1 MTMMRTELAVTATGT
16 WIGFGL
22 MCLGMFM
29 AILDIQV
36 VATSLPTIQNA
47 LAISPEAMS
56 WIQTSYLI
64 AEIIAI
70 PLTGW
75 LTRILSMRWLF
86 TAAIA
91 FFTLASIGCA
101 ASDSFAMLV
110 SFRVVQGF
118 AGGTLIPT
126 VFAAVF
132 ILFQPRTQ
140 GIATTIAGIM
150 AVLAPTVGPVIG
162 GWITEM
168 YSWHWLFLI
177 NVLPG
182 LIACAVTPYLLP
194 RKNTSFDEAKLDGFS
209 LFLMATA
216 LACLEIGLK
225 QSPQD
230 GWFSSI
236 CMSLFS
242 LSALTGGFF
251 VWRTLRAAHPI
262 VGLSTFRDKSFAIGC
277 VLSFCLG
284 VGLFGSVYLMPVFL
298 AFVRGHNALEIG
310 STMLVTGVAQLA
322 IAPIAVALE
331 RRVDARLLTG
341 VGFTLFAFG
350 LGLSAFETRDTD
362 FGGMFWPQVIRGVAI
377 MFCLLPPTRLALGAL
392 SETQVPDASG
402 LFNLM
407 RNLGG
412 AIGIAL
418 IDTILYGRTSIHADA
433 LRNRLLAGD
442 MTAATAIG
450 LDPGL
455 FASGLSGSLTPN
467 AEAYVR
473 PMIEKAAFV
482 GSVNDAWAMLA
493 AFAMLGVLVV
503 PFAWKPATGRFRLT
517 DPRNLQDQWKP
528 AIHLDKESAIA
539 VLQPEAAV
547 RLTSATTRHLFERSS
562 EVVSVLGM
570 TAVEGAF
577 ALSSTRRAAIE
588 NSKLSGRVMPLSPE
602 ADEFL
607 EAASATL
614 PRITE
619 IIFAF
624 PAEHR
629 AGALEVAECC
639 YRQAARDFGCAE
651 AVSDCLVAA
660 VVRKLRT
667 LLVQGDSAK
676 ETCAARVTAVPR
688 LHKSWVRRRSHTEQP
703 AVGLSAVSTCET
715 D

>member
-1 MTMMRTELAVTATGT
+1 MTMMRTELAVTATRT

-47 LAISPEAMS
+47 LAISPAAMS

-101 ASDSFAMLV
+101 ASNSFAMLV

-132 ILFQPRTQ
+132 ILFRPRTQ

-150 AVLAPTVGPVIG
+150 AVLAPTVGPVVG
-162 GWITEM
+162 GWITQV

-177 NVLPG
+177 NVIPG
-182 LIACAVTPYLLP
+182 LITCAVTPYLLP
-194 RKNTSFDEAKLDGFS
+194 RKNTNFEGAKLDGLS
-209 LFLMATA
+209 LFLMAAA

-230 GWFSSI
+230 GWFSVACI
-236 CMSLFS
+236 SLFS

-262 VGLSTFRDKSFAIGC
+262 VQLSTFRDRSFAIGC

-284 VGLFGSVYLMPVFL
+284 VGLFGSVYLIPVFL
-298 AFVRGHNALEIG
+298 AFVRGHDAFEIG

-362 FGGMFWPQVIRGVAI
+362 FSGMFWPQVIRGVAI

-418 IDTILYGRTSIHADA
+418 IDTVLYGRTSIHADA

-473 PMIEKAAFV
+473 PMIEKAAFIW
-482 GSVNDAWAMLA
+482 SVNDAWAMLA
-493 AFAMLGVLVV
+493 GFALLGVLVV
-503 PFAWKPATGRFRLT
+503 PFAWKTAKARRLET
-517 DPRNLQDQWKP
+517 ADRENLRDQWTP
-528 AIHLDKESAIA
+528 AIHLHKEPAIA
-539 VLQPEAAV
+539 VHQPDAPA
-547 RLTSATTRHLFERSS
+547 RLRSAMTWRLSERSS
-562 EVVSVLGM
+562 EVVSVLGT
-570 TAVEGAF
+570 TAAEGAF

-588 NSKLSGRVMPLSPE
+588 KSKLSSCVMPLSAE
-602 ADEFL
+602 VDEFL
-607 EAASATL
+607 EAASAAL

-629 AGALEVAECC
+629 AGALEVAECR

-651 AVSDCLVAA
+651 ADSGYLVAA
-660 VVRKLRT
+660 VMRKLRT
-667 LLVQGDSAK
+667 LMEQGDRARETSANSENLTTK
-676 ETCAARVTAVPR
+676 RNATSSVKNAHAVER
-688 LHKSWVRRRSHTEQP
+688 CV
-703 AVGLSAVSTCET
+703 
-715 D
+715 